1 MNRWGDRHLAALAS
15 LFGCMYSHEV
25 PREHEIFWSG
35 FRNLIAD
42 LMVLAG
48 LALIGIGI
56 YYFLEGWRAGT
67 FVLLF
72 ASAFGTLLFGS
83 GVLIHSGATRV
94 RLVVSTVTLGLSSA
108 LTLALCALL
117 GPQPA
122 LLIVISVPTLA
133 FSISLS
139 RLRSLPKAG

>member
-1 MNRWGDRHLAALAS
+1 
-15 LFGCMYSHEV
+15 MYPHEV
-25 PREHEIFWSG
+25 PLEHESFWRRS
-35 FRNLIAD
+35 RNLLAD

-56 YYFLEGWRAGT
+56 YYFSQGWRAGV

-94 RLVVSTVTLGLSSA
+94 RLMVSTVTLGLSTA
-108 LTLALCALL
+108 LTLALCSLL

-133 FSISLS
+133 FAISLA
-139 RLRSLPKAG
+139 RLRSSLEP